1 MPEDAPRS
9 SLLQVIEQPGP
20 AAALALVGEL
30 DPGTA
35 PILQAK
41 LQELAADP
49 AVASVTVDLA
59 QITFLDSSGVR
70 AIVTGGEAL
79 RSRGAALALTAPN
92 PNVRRVLEVTGLAQL
107 VTVD

>member
-9 SLLQVIEQPGP
+9 SLLEVIAQPGP

-35 PILQAK
+35 PILQAR
-41 LQELAADP
+41 LLELADDP
-49 AVASVTVDLA
+49 AVTSVAVDLA
-59 QITFLDSSGVR
+59 RITFLDSSGVR
-70 AIVTGGEAL
+70 AIVTGSEAL
-79 RSRGAALALTAPN
+79 RARGAPLTLTAPN